1 MARFELKLPKMGE
14 SVAEATITN
23 WLKEV
28 GDRIE
33 VDEAVLEIA
42 TDKVDSEIPSEVSGV
57 LVEKLFQKDD
67 LVQVGQTLGII
78 ETEGGAFG
86 VAQEAPAVVEAPT
99 SAAPAVEAV
108 AKTVEHAREFVA
120 APAAVIPSVAPVGG
134 QAVEG
139 QPQDYTHSEK
149 FFSPLVRNI
158 AKEEGISVAELESI
172 AGTGNEGRVTKNDLL
187 DYIKNKVNAPVA
199 AAPAPVAP
207 AVPQPQVVTPSAV
220 EVPQQTQPQFVT
232 PSAVEVSQPTTDN
245 RQPAATKAAPV
256 SVNGQDE
263 IVEMDRMR
271 KLIAGYMIQSVQTS
285 AHVQSFIEV
294 DVTAIWDWREKNKNA
309 FEKREGEKLTFT
321 PIFME
326 IVAKALK
333 DFPMMNIS
341 VDGDYIVKKKNINL
355 GMAAALPNGN
365 LIVPVIKNADQL
377 NLLGMAKA
385 VNDLGNRAK
394 AGKLKP
400 DDTQGGTYTVTNVGT
415 FGSVFGTPI
424 INQPQVG
431 ILALGAIRKVPAV
444 IETPEGDFIGIRKK
458 MFLSHSY
465 DHRVVDGALGGS
477 FVKRVAEYMEAF
489 DENRSF

>member
-23 WLKEV
+23 WLKQV
-28 GDRIE
+28 GDKIE
-33 VDEAVLEIA
+33 ADEAVLEIA
-42 TDKVDSEIPSEVSGV
+42 TDKVDSEVPSEVSGV
-57 LVEKLFQKDD
+57 LVEQLFQVND
-67 LVQVGQTLGII
+67 LVQVGQTIAII
-78 ETEGGAFG
+78 ETEGGAVTESV
-86 VAQEAPAVVEAPT
+86 VANEVPEEVVAIEKAI
-99 SAAPAVEAV
+99 EV
-108 AKTVEHAREFVA
+108 AKETVL
-120 APAAVIPSVAPVGG
+120 APVDFT
-134 QAVEG
+134 ES
-139 QPQDYTHSEK
+139 DK
-149 FFSPLVRNI
+149 FLSPLVKNI
-158 AKEEGISVAELESI
+158 AKEEGISIAELQTIS
-172 AGTGNEGRVTKNDLL
+172 GTGKEGRITKADILE
-187 DYIKNKVNAPVA
+187 YIKNRGNQPKVTATPSLMVDTIAPVA
-199 AAPAPVAP
+199 TPVA
-207 AVPQPQVVTPSAV
+207 A
-220 EVPQQTQPQFVT
+220 
-232 PSAVEVSQPTTDN
+232 
-245 RQPAATKAAPV
+245 KAAPV
-256 SVNGQDE
+256 SVNGEDE

-271 KLIAGYMIQSVQTS
+271 KLISGYMVASVQTS

-294 DVTAIWDWREKNKNA
+294 DVTNIVKWRDKVKSA

-326 IVAKALK
+326 AVAKALK
-333 DFPMMNIS
+333 DFPGMNIS
-341 VDGDYIVKKKNINL
+341 VDGDFIIKKKNINL

-377 NLLGMAKA
+377 NLVGMAKA

-444 IETPEGDFIGIRKK
+444 IETPEGDFIGIRQK

-477 FVKRVAEYMEAF
+477 FVKRVAEYLEAF
-489 DENRSF
+489 DVNRDF

>member
-14 SVAEATITN
+14 SVAEATVTN
-23 WLKEV
+23 WLKNV
-28 GDRIE
+28 GDKIE
-33 VDEAVLEIA
+33 QDEAVLEIA
-42 TDKVDSEIPSEVSGV
+42 TDKVDSEVPSEVAGT
-57 LVEKLFQKDD
+57 LVEILFQKDD
-67 LVQVGQTLGII
+67 VVQVGQTIAII
-78 ETEGGAFG
+78 ETEGGAVETAPKVETTVE
-86 VAQEAPAVVEAPT
+86 VAQVAE
-99 SAAPAVEAV
+99 V
-108 AKTVEHAREFVA
+108 AKTIEVA
-120 APAAVIPSVAPVGG
+120 KEVAVPADFSSS
-134 QAVEG
+134 
-139 QPQDYTHSEK
+139 DK
-149 FFSPLVRNI
+149 FFSPLVKNI
-158 AKEEGISVAELESI
+158 AKQEGISVTELESI
-172 AGTGNEGRVTKNDLL
+172 QGTGKDGRVNKEDILN
-187 DYIKNKVNAPVA
+187 YIKNRGSQ
-199 AAPAPVAP
+199 PAVAP
-207 AVPQPQVVTPSAV
+207 ASAPKATPVTSTPSTQAV
-220 EVPQQTQPQFVT
+220 
-232 PSAVEVSQPTTDN
+232 
-245 RQPAATKAAPV
+245 PV
-256 SVNGQDE
+256 SVNGGDE

-271 KLIAGYMIQSVQTS
+271 KLISKYMVESVQTS

-294 DVTAIWDWREKNKNA
+294 DVTNIVRWRDKVKNA

-326 IVAKALK
+326 AVAKALK
-333 DFPMMNIS
+333 DFPGMNIS
-341 VDGDYIVKKKNINL
+341 VDGENIIKRKNINL

-377 NLLGMAKA
+377 NLVGMAKA

-444 IETPEGDFIGIRKK
+444 IETPEGDFIGIRQK

-477 FVKRVAEYMEAF
+477 FVKRVADYLEAF
-489 DENRSF
+489 DVNRDF

>member
-28 GDRIE
+28 GDTIE
-33 VDEAVLEIA
+33 ADEAVLEIA
-42 TDKVDSEIPSEVSGV
+42 TDKVDSEVPSEVSGV

-67 LVQVGQTLGII
+67 LVQVGQTIAII
-78 ETEGGAFG
+78 EVSGG
-86 VAQEAPAVVEAPT
+86 VAVDAPSEATMEKNGDID
-99 SAAPAVEAV
+99 AVE
-108 AKTVEHAREFVA
+108 KTVETAKQTVA
-120 APAAVIPSVAPVGG
+120 AP
-134 QAVEG
+134 
-139 QPQDYTHSEK
+139 QDFSGSEK
-149 FFSPLVRNI
+149 FFSPLVKNI
-158 AKEEGISVAELESI
+158 AKEEGVSVAELESI
-172 AGTGNEGRVTKNDLL
+172 SGSGKDGRVTKDDILQ
-187 DYIKNKVNAPVA
+187 YIAGRKAPQA
-199 AAPAPVAP
+199 ASTQAPAAKPATPAP
-207 AVPQPQVVTPSAV
+207 AAQAV
-220 EVPQQTQPQFVT
+220 
-232 PSAVEVSQPTTDN
+232 
-245 RQPAATKAAPV
+245 PV
-256 SVNGQDE
+256 SVNGGDE

-271 KLIAGYMIQSVQTS
+271 KLISGYMVASVQTS

-294 DVTAIWDWREKNKNA
+294 DVTNIVKWRDKVKNA

-326 IVAKALK
+326 AVAKALK
-333 DFPMMNIS
+333 DFPGMNIS
-341 VDGDYIVKKKNINL
+341 VDGDYIIKKKNINL

-377 NLLGMAKA
+377 NLVGMAKA

-444 IETPEGDFIGIRKK
+444 IETPEGDFIGIRQK

-477 FVKRVAEYMEAF
+477 FVKKVADYLEAF
-489 DENRSF
+489 DVNRDF

>member
-1 MARFELKLPKMGE
+1 M
-14 SVAEATITN
+14 
-23 WLKEV
+23 
-28 GDRIE
+28 
-33 VDEAVLEIA
+33 DEAVLEIA
-42 TDKVDSEIPSEVSGV
+42 TDKVDSEVPSEVSGI
-57 LVEKLFQKDD
+57 LVEQLFQKDD
-67 LVQVGQTLGII
+67 LVQVGQTIAII
-78 ETEGGAFG
+78 ETEGGAATPAP
-86 VAQEAPAVVEAPT
+86 VAVQEAPAPV
-99 SAAPAVEAV
+99 AAVAEV
-108 AKTVEHAREFVA
+108 AKTVETAREYVA
-120 APAAVIPSVAPVGG
+120 APTPS
-134 QAVEG
+134 

-158 AKEEGISVAELESI
+158 AKEEGVSVAELEAI
-172 AGTGNEGRVTKNDLL
+172 QGTGNDGRVTKNDIL
-187 DYIKNKVNAPVA
+187 DYIKNKGNAPA
-199 AAPAPVAP
+199 AQPTPTVAP
-207 AVPQPQVVTPSAV
+207 PTTVTPSEV
-220 EVPQQTQPQFVT
+220 EEPQ
-232 PSAVEVSQPTTDN
+232 SQPTTSN
-245 RQPAATKAAPV
+245 QQPAAPKAIPV

-271 KLIAGYMIQSVQTS
+271 KLISGYMVQSLQTS

-341 VDGDYIVKKKNINL
+341 VDGDFIVKKKNINL

-477 FVKRVAEYMEAF
+477 FVKRVADYMEAF

>member
-1 MARFELKLPKMGE
+1 MAKFELKLPKMGE

-23 WLKEV
+23 WLKKV
-28 GDRIE
+28 GEHIAA
-33 VDEAVLEIA
+33 DEAVLEIA
-42 TDKVDSEIPSEVSGV
+42 TDKVDSEVPSEVSGV
-57 LVEKLFQKDD
+57 LSEILFQVNDV
-67 LVQVGQTLGII
+67 VQVGQTIAYI
-78 ETEGGAFG
+78 ETEGG
-86 VAQEAPAVVEAPT
+86 VVVDAPKEET
-99 SAAPAVEAV
+99 TAANINLAAVESTIAA
-108 AKTVEHAREFVA
+108 AKETVA
-120 APAAVIPSVAPVGG
+120 APADFSSS
-134 QAVEG
+134 
-139 QPQDYTHSEK
+139 DK
-149 FFSPLVRNI
+149 FYSPLVKNI
-158 AKEEGISVAELESI
+158 AKEEGISLAEMEALS
-172 AGTGNEGRVTKNDLL
+172 GTGKEGRVTKNDIL
-187 DYIKNKVNAPVA
+187 DYVKNRGSQPVQAAVPQAVSQPAAAQQPVA
-199 AAPAPVAP
+199 A
-207 AVPQPQVVTPSAV
+207 
-220 EVPQQTQPQFVT
+220 
-232 PSAVEVSQPTTDN
+232 
-245 RQPAATKAAPV
+245 KAAPV

-271 KLIAGYMIQSVQTS
+271 KLISGYMVQSVQTS

-294 DVTAIWDWREKNKNA
+294 DVTNIVKWRDKVKNA

-326 IVAKALK
+326 AVAKALK

-341 VDGDYIVKKKNINL
+341 VDGDYIIKKKNINL

-377 NLLGMAKA
+377 NLVGMAKA

-444 IETPEGDFIGIRKK
+444 IETPEGDFIGIRQK

-477 FVKRVAEYMEAF
+477 FVKRVAEYLEAF
-489 DENRSF
+489 EVNRDF

>member
-1 MARFELKLPKMGE
+1 MAKFELKLPKMGE

-23 WLKEV
+23 WLKNV

-33 VDEAVLEIA
+33 ADETVLEIA
-42 TDKVDSEIPSEVSGV
+42 TDKVDSEVPSEVEGT
-57 LVEKLFQKDD
+57 LVEILFQVDD
-67 LVQVGQTLGII
+67 VVQVGQTIAII
-78 ETEGGAFG
+78 ETEGGD
-86 VAQEAPAVVEAPT
+86 VAPAAKQET
-99 SAAPAVEAV
+99 PAVATIE
-108 AKTVEHAREFVA
+108 KTVEA
-120 APAAVIPSVAPVGG
+120 AQTTATPVDFS
-134 QAVEG
+134 A
-139 QPQDYTHSEK
+139 SEK
-149 FFSPLVRNI
+149 FFSPLVKNI
-158 AKEEGISVAELESI
+158 AKEEGISIAELEAI
-172 AGTGNEGRVTKNDLL
+172 NGTGKDGRVTKNDILAFVA
-187 DYIKNKVNAPVA
+187 NKGTSAPTAAVAQKVEPAKVA
-199 AAPAPVAP
+199 APMAI
-207 AVPQPQVVTPSAV
+207 
-220 EVPQQTQPQFVT
+220 
-232 PSAVEVSQPTTDN
+232 
-245 RQPAATKAAPV
+245 ATKAAPV
-256 SVNGQDE
+256 SVNGADE

-271 KLIAGYMIQSVQTS
+271 KLISGYMVQSLATS

-294 DVTAIWDWREKNKNA
+294 DVTNIVNWRNKVKNA

-326 IVAKALK
+326 AVAKALK
-333 DFPMMNIS
+333 DFPGMNIS
-341 VDGDYIVKKKNINL
+341 VEGDYIIKKKNINL

-377 NLLGMAKA
+377 NLVGMAKA

-444 IETPEGDFIGIRKK
+444 IETPEGDFIGIRQK

-477 FVKRVAEYMEAF
+477 FVKRVADILEAW
-489 DENRSF
+489 DINREI

>member
-1 MARFELKLPKMGE
+1 MAKFELKLPKMGE

-23 WLKEV
+23 WLKKV
-28 GDRIE
+28 GEKIE

-57 LVEKLFQKDD
+57 LSEILFNVDD
-67 LVQVGQTLGII
+67 IVKVGQTIAII
-78 ETEGGAFG
+78 ETEGGVSESPKQESSEQEIVTEALAAVQETVD
-86 VAQEAPAVVEAPT
+86 VAINAVVAPANF
-99 SAAPAVEAV
+99 SD
-108 AKTVEHAREFVA
+108 
-120 APAAVIPSVAPVGG
+120 S
-134 QAVEG
+134 
-139 QPQDYTHSEK
+139 DK
-149 FFSPLVRNI
+149 FFSPLVKNI
-158 AKEEGISVAELESI
+158 AKQEGISISELESI
-172 AGTGNEGRVTKNDLL
+172 NGSGKEGRVTKEDILKFV
-187 DYIKNKVNAPVA
+187 DSKNSNVVAPV
-199 AAPAPVAP
+199 
-207 AVPQPQVVTPSAV
+207 SK
-220 EVPQQTQPQFVT
+220 
-232 PSAVEVSQPTTDN
+232 PTTIN
-245 RQPAATKAAPV
+245 QQPKATPV
-256 SVNGQDE
+256 SVNGGDE

-271 KLIAGYMIQSVQTS
+271 KLISGYMMASINTS

-294 DVTAIWDWREKNKNA
+294 DVTNIWKWREKNKNE

-326 IVAKALK
+326 AVAKALK
-333 DFPMMNIS
+333 DFPGMNIS
-341 VDGDYIVKKKNINL
+341 VDGDYIIKKKNINL
-355 GMAAALPNGN
+355 GMAASLPNGN

-377 NLLGMAKA
+377 NLVGMAKA

-444 IETPEGDFIGIRKK
+444 IETPEGDFIGIRNK

-477 FVKRVAEYMEAF
+477 FVKRVADYLEAF
-489 DENRSF
+489 DVNRDF

>member
-28 GDRIE
+28 GDHISA
-33 VDEAVLEIA
+33 DEAVLEIA
-42 TDKVDSEIPSEVSGV
+42 TDKVDSEVPSEVSGI

-67 LVQVGQTLGII
+67 LVKVGQTIAII
-78 ETEGGAFG
+78 EIEGG
-86 VAQEAPAVVEAPT
+86 VVVDAPAAE
-99 SAAPAVEAV
+99 SAAPVNAQPHAADQAVSEQAAQV
-108 AKTVEHAREFVA
+108 EKTVEAAREFVA
-120 APAAVIPSVAPVGG
+120 APSG
-134 QAVEG
+134 QAPTRE
-139 QPQDYTHSEK
+139 DYHNSDR
-149 FFSPLVRNI
+149 FYSPLVRNI
-158 AKEEGISVAELESI
+158 AREENVSMAELENINGSG
-172 AGTGNEGRVTKNDLL
+172 AEGRVTKNDIL
-187 DYIKNKVNAPVA
+187 DYVAARKNAPAQSA
-199 AAPAPVAP
+199 AATSQPAPVS
-207 AVPQPQVVTPSAV
+207 QPQVQAS
-220 EVPQQTQPQFVT
+220 
-232 PSAVEVSQPTTDN
+232 
-245 RQPAATKAAPV
+245 QPAAAATETSAKPATPGQPKAVPV

-271 KLIAGYMIQSVQTS
+271 KLIAGYMIQSIQTS

-294 DVTAIWDWREKNKNA
+294 DVTTIWDWREKNKNA

-341 VDGDYIVKKKNINL
+341 IDGDYIIKKKNINL

>member
-1 MARFELKLPKMGE
+1 MGE

-23 WLKEV
+23 WLKKV
-28 GDRIE
+28 GDPIDA
-33 VDEAVLEIA
+33 DEAILEIA
-42 TDKVDSEIPSEVSGV
+42 TDKVDSEVPSEVAGV
-57 LVEKLFQKDD
+57 LTEVLFQINDIVK
-67 LVQVGQTLGII
+67 VGQTIAII
-78 ETEGGAFG
+78 ETQSESGSDEPNAEILAEVVKSIEIAKET
-86 VAQEAPAVVEAPT
+86 VASAAVVFE
-99 SAAPAVEAV
+99 
-108 AKTVEHAREFVA
+108 KTDNN
-120 APAAVIPSVAPVGG
+120 SS
-134 QAVEG
+134 
-139 QPQDYTHSEK
+139 DK
-149 FFSPLVRNI
+149 FYSPLVKNI
-158 AKEEGISVAELESI
+158 ASAEGITAAELDGILGS
-172 AGTGNEGRVTKNDLL
+172 GKDGRVTKEDILKH
-187 DYIKNKVNAPVA
+187 IAVRQKPFA
-199 AAPAPVAP
+199 ASVTVQQTIDNQKPPTQ
-207 AVPQPQVVTPSAV
+207 AVPI
-220 EVPQQTQPQFVT
+220 
-232 PSAVEVSQPTTDN
+232 
-245 RQPAATKAAPV
+245 
-256 SVNGQDE
+256 SVNGGDE

-271 KLIAGYMIQSVQTS
+271 KLISGYMVASVQTS

-294 DVTAIWDWREKNKNA
+294 DVTNIVKWRDRVKVA

-326 IVAKALK
+326 AVAKALK
-333 DFPMMNIS
+333 DFPGMNIS
-341 VDGDYIVKKKNINL
+341 VDGEFIIKRKNINL

-377 NLLGMAKA
+377 NLVGMAKA

-444 IETPEGDFIGIRKK
+444 IETSEGDFIGIRQK

-477 FVKRVAEYMEAF
+477 FVKRVADYLEAF
-489 DENRSF
+489 DLNREF